1 MFEALGQRL
10 REYAER
16 DGRGY
21 PDWAVRY
28 VPVVKRLH
36 ERGLVSG
43 RILEIGAN
51 EAGLARFLGRRVIVV
66 DVSPDHLRAAREA
79 QDVAPVVADASAL
92 PFRDRVFDVCASM
105 DTFEHLA
112 GQARG
117 QAASEIVR
125 ILTEQGVGI
134 VAFPAGEA
142 ALRAEQEIRRAYA
155 AATGNDLPWLAEHEA
170 MGLPEADRLATTFA
184 AAAGQNRSVAVKKNA
199 TLWMWQLM
207 WRILMCGWP
216 GRGNAVF
223 QVLLRLSVPV
233 LCRMHFGTCYRT
245 MIWVSGCELSAHRSV
260 PAAGK
265 KTKTFS

>member
-1 MFEALGQRL
+1 MFERL
-10 REYAER
+10 REYAEK

-36 ERGLVSG
+36 QRGPISG

-51 EAGLARFLGRRVIVV
+51 EAGLARFLGRRVIVI
-66 DVSPDHLRAAREA
+66 DVSPDHLRAARKA

-92 PFRDRVFDVCASM
+92 PFRDGVFEVCASM

-112 GQARG
+112 GSARG
-117 QAASEIVR
+117 RAASEIVR
-125 ILTEQGVGI
+125 ILTQQGVAI

-170 MGLPEADRLATTFA
+170 MGLPDAGRLAETFA
-184 AAAGQNRSVAVKKNA
+184 TAAGENRSVTVEKNA
-199 TLWMWQLM
+199 TLWMWQWM

-223 QVLLRLSVPV
+223 QALLRLSVPI
-233 LCRMHFGTCYRT
+233 LCRMHLGTCYRA
-245 MIWVSGCELSAHRSV
+245 MIWVSHYEENPS
-260 PAAGK
+260 K
-265 KTKTFS
+265 Q